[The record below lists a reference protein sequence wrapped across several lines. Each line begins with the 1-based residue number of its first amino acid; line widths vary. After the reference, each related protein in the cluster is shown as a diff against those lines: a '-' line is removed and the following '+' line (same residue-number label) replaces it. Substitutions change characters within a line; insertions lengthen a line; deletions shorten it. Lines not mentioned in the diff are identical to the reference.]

1 MLAIRREELNKSLI
15 NFSKREFTVLVVI
28 VNIPSLL
35 DLGRINQVSASEGG
49 LGLLSRLVSVGRASK
64 IGYFW
69 FFCILLLSCHVGAEL
84 IEKNEATMISVNL
97 EEVINTINV
106 FAFLIECSL
115 KVSISLSW
123 NSKLSEA
130 SLEFL
135 KVNPVISIL
144 IQMLELLEEVLVK

>member
-35 DLGRINQVSASEGG
+35 DLGRINQVSASGG

-69 FFCILLLSCHVGAEL
+69 FFCILLLSGHVGAEL

-97 EEVINTINV
+97 EEVINTTNV

-144 IQMLELLEEVLVK
+144 IHMLELLEEVLVK